1 MIVYRYNNTYHNTT
15 KMKNVDV
22 KSSTYINL
30 SKENN
35 NKDPIFKIGDI
46 VLISKYKTI
55 FPKGYTP
62 NWSEEVSVIKKIK
75 NTVPWTYFTNDLN
88 GEKIVGTFYEN
99 ELQNTNQEEFRTEK
113 LMKSN
118 GDKLYVKWKGYN
130 NWFTRWREKK
140 DII

>member
-1 MIVYRYNNTYHNTT
+1 MIVYRYNNTYDKTT

-46 VLISKYKTI
+46 VLISKYETI
-55 FPKGYTP
+55 FAKGHTP

-75 NTVPWTYFTNDLN
+75 NTVPWTYFINDLN
-88 GEKIVGTFYEN
+88 GEEIVGTFYEN

-130 NWFTRWREKK
+130 NWFNRWREKK

>member
-15 KMKNVDV
+15 KMKDVDV

-55 FPKGYTP
+55 FAKGYTP

-88 GEKIVGTFYEN
+88 GEEIVGTFYEN

>member
-46 VLISKYKTI
+46 VLISQKVTLQI
-55 FPKGYTP
+55 GL
-62 NWSEEVSVIKKIK
+62 KK
-75 NTVPWTYFTNDLN
+75 FL
-88 GEKIVGTFYEN
+88 
-99 ELQNTNQEEFRTEK
+99 
-113 LMKSN
+113 
-118 GDKLYVKWKGYN
+118 
-130 NWFTRWREKK
+130 
-140 DII
+140 